1 MYTIVVHIY
10 FNMLFCG
17 EYTLHVYLLFIILAF
32 YEKSTCKGDCDN
44 DETKSGYVYGAR
56 YFYLYNEKDKMYF
69 RSNFESVYFDF
80 YLCVAGAVVQI
91 ITWLMGVVKVKSVKT
106 LNGRFYQYQIFIKR

>member
-1 MYTIVVHIY
+1 MYTIVVGIY

-17 EYTLHVYLLFIILAF
+17 EYSLHVYLLFIILAF

-44 DETKSGYVYGAR
+44 DETKSGYVYDAR
-56 YFYLYNEKDKMYF
+56 YFYLHNEKDKMYF

-80 YLCVAGAVVQI
+80 YFCVAEAVVQI
-91 ITWLMGVVKVKSVKT
+91 ITWLMAVVKVKGVKT
-106 LNGRFYQYQIFIKR
+106 LNGRFNQYQIFI